1 MPTWADIVK
10 TIDILLKEQKALANL
25 VQDDHDTCQDIN
37 KRIVHLEYVREALDQ
52 IRGEAVGK

>member
-1 MPTWADIVK
+1 MPTRADIVK

-37 KRIVHLEYVREALDQ
+37 KRIVHLEYIHEALNE
-52 IRGEAVGK
+52 IRGEPVGK